1 MPGMLRRE
9 DASCQEVEVVA
20 PASYPASLASAPVF
34 RGMNMP
40 FSSGLHRVFRLL
52 AVLLATLCFDA
63 QHGMAQGS
71 KQDPLMIK
79 RTSTKPPTDQKGAKD
94 VDVSATR
101 EWTDTGIDLA
111 PGDRL
116 VITATG
122 TLQFPNTPQ
131 AAGPDGLP
139 RGWKDLLRNL
149 PVNES
154 GRGAL
159 IGRIGDTD
167 TSEPFLVGARRELL
181 APRSGRLFLGINQ
194 QQSEP
199 GTGTFHAR
207 IEFLQRGA
215 KSTEGGS
222 GGSTAV
228 GTEVPGV
235 NKALLEKIPRRVA
248 DADGHPG
255 DMVNFL
261 ILGSEDRVRQA
272 LQTAGWVVVDRSKK
286 DAVLH
291 GILASLS
298 KQAYVQLPMS
308 ELFLFGRAQD
318 FGFAHAEPF
327 AVVAQRHHFRLWKAS
342 MEVNGQT
349 LWVGAG
355 THDIGIE
362 KDKRNGK
369 LTHKI
374 DPAVDGERD
383 YIGRSLTDTG
393 MVTAITYV
401 QPSNPVT
408 DTKTATGDSF
418 HSDGRVMAMSL
429 ASSGDDRS
437 KAFAEIFCAVL
448 QQEHPDAGDWGPCS
462 EYLESPPSSRA
473 SLGAFPAKYRLLIV
487 PGVMSS
493 CASSA
498 PAYKEGQAYL
508 HDHYGL
514 PVALVP
520 APNESSET
528 NGQSIAQYLR
538 DHWKEDT
545 RKYILLGYSKGAP
558 DIQVALAQ
566 DPDIVT
572 MVAAFITVAG
582 AVGGSPVADAMP
594 AQAERWTQ
602 SLNLGAC
609 QGDIAAAFKSLG
621 RTERQT
627 FLANHPTPPVPTYS
641 LVAISDK
648 TNTSKALLQSWQL
661 MSVYDSRQDSQL
673 TQSDATAP
681 GALYLGAAR
690 ADHFAVALP
699 FESLQD
705 ASVRAL
711 VDKNHYPRTALLE
724 ALVRF
729 VGQDLESPK

>member
-1 MPGMLRRE
+1 M
-9 DASCQEVEVVA
+9 V
-20 PASYPASLASAPVF
+20 
-34 RGMNMP
+34 
-40 FSSGLHRVFRLL
+40 LL
-52 AVLLATLCFDA
+52 LGTFCLATLAGPA
-63 QHGMAQGS
+63 QDTQQAP
-71 KQDPLMIK
+71 KQDPLMVK
-79 RTSTKPPTDQKGAKD
+79 KTSTKPPAVQKGAKKD
-94 VDVSATR
+94 VEVPATR
-101 EWTDTGIDLA
+101 EWTDTGVDLA
-111 PGDRL
+111 PRDKL
-116 VITATG
+116 LITATG
-122 TLQFPNTPQ
+122 TLKFPTTVNP
-131 AAGPDGLP
+131 AGPDGLP

-149 PVNES
+149 PVNEA

-167 TSEPFLVGARRELL
+167 TSLPFLVGARRELL

-194 QQSEP
+194 VEMERGEGS
-199 GTGTFHAR
+199 FHAR
-207 IEFLQRGA
+207 IEFEQQNS
-215 KSTEGGS
+215 KDSGS
-222 GGSTAV
+222 GTGGKTAV

-248 DADGHPG
+248 ASDGHPG
-255 DMVNFL
+255 DMVNFM
-261 ILGSEDRVRQA
+261 IVGSEDKVRQA
-272 LQTAGWVVVDRSKK
+272 LQTAGWVVVDRSNKE
-286 DAVLH
+286 AVLH

-327 AVVAQRHHFRLWKAS
+327 AVVAQRHHFRLWKAP
-342 MEVNGQT
+342 MEINGQT

-355 THDIGIE
+355 THDTGIE

-374 DPAVDGERD
+374 DPAIDGERD

-393 MVTAITYV
+393 MVTAISYV

-408 DTKTATGDSF
+408 ETKTATGDSF
-418 HSDGRVMAMSL
+418 HSDGRVMAIGL
-429 ASSGDDRS
+429 AASGNDRS

-448 QQEHPDAGDWGPCS
+448 QQEHPDAGNWGACS
-462 EYLESPPSSRA
+462 EYLDTPSDSRA
-473 SLGAFPAKYRLLIV
+473 ALGPLAAKYRLLIV
-487 PGVMSS
+487 PGVLSS

-508 HDHYGL
+508 FDKFKI
-514 PVALVP
+514 PAALVP
-520 APNESSET
+520 APNQSSET
-528 NGQSIAQYLR
+528 NGKSIAQYLR
-538 DHWKEDT
+538 DHWNEDD

-558 DIQVALAQ
+558 DVQVAMAQ
-566 DPDIVT
+566 DPEISS

-582 AVGGSPVADAMP
+582 AVGGSPIADVMP

-602 SLNLGAC
+602 MLNLGEC
-609 QGDIAAAFKSLG
+609 QGEIGAAFKSLG
-621 RTERQT
+621 RTERQA
-627 FLANHPTPPVPTYS
+627 FLASHPDPPVPTYS

-648 TNTSKALLQSWQL
+648 SNTSKALLESWQL

-673 TQSDATAP
+673 TKSDAVVP
-681 GALYLGAAR
+681 GAMYLGAAR
-690 ADHFAVALP
+690 GDHFAVALP
-699 FESLQD
+699 FESMQD
-705 ASVRAL
+705 ASVTKL

-729 VGQDLESPK
+729 VVRDLESAK